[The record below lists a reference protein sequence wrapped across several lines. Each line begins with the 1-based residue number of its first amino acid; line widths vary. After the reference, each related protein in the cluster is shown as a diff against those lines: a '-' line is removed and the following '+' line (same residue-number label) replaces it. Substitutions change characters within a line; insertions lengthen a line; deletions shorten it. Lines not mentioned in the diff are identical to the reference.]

1 MKKVVLGLIALL
13 SFTACNKN
21 DFEPMTDQEIKE
33 AKYAAAFEQVFGT
46 ISQKIKIKIV
56 TTAVAIQTTNH

>member
-1 MKKVVLGLIALL
+1 MKKVILGLIVLL

-46 ISQKIKIKIV
+46 ISP
-56 TTAVAIQTTNH
+56 TQT

>member
-21 DFEPMTDQEIKE
+21 DFDYNPQEAVT
-33 AKYAAAFEQVFGT
+33 AKYNDVFIKTFGT
-46 ISQKIKIKIV
+46 PAANHTWGFNATV
-56 TTAVAIQTTNH
+56 TRSV